1 VRSSLLEVQNSSEKP
16 SRRHYT
22 SFTLTQVAKFAVEH
36 GNQAA
41 YITIAKNVLYEDQG
55 KYT

>member
-1 VRSSLLEVQNSSEKP
+1 MRSSLLEVQNSSEKP